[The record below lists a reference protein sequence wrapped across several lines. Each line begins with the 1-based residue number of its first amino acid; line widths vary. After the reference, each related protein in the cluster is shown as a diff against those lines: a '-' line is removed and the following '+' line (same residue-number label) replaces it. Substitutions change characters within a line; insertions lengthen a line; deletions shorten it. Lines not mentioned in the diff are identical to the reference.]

1 MKRNNLPEHKFPM
14 EAFLQVQ
21 QEMLQ
26 EERKLK
32 KDKAAWALIRNAVPE
47 EDHFELDEEFR
58 AVFQSIGHLLMSNG
72 PKKLE
77 PIKRS
82 LKELI
87 EQGASAATL
96 DPHELGPYNIAMLI
110 DNILFVTDDVELDNV
125 AEIIR
130 MTIVA
135 GADLTK
141 HKTYVG
147 NGGAVSIDWLC
158 QYLGIGL
165 TVDWKLK
172 NRQQYECCYRIFPW
186 IVSTPVERLNPF
198 NDFLIS
204 LKVSDEVTDL
214 QEKILLALIGFG
226 FSPYLKDEELQYERF
241 FTHIWELGERWISLL
256 YPYEEE
262 VLKPYLKAFVP
273 NITADI
279 ARKIINS
286 FTSNNKSRKFFRNYF
301 SLRPHWLLQC
311 VVKNY
316 PELVFDLVK
325 RNEQEMLV
333 PFLKNF
339 KPAMLSLKDAKGN
352 TLLHQAVMSRG
363 FIENTLQLLRNAGC
377 SLQAVNSD
385 GLTPLELAHKYKRTE
400 LVKWLN

>member
-1 MKRNNLPEHKFPM
+1 MKRNNLPEHKFPI

-47 EDHFELDEEFR
+47 EDHFKLDEAFR
-58 AVFQSIGHLLMSNG
+58 AVFQSIGHLLMSNE

-87 EQGASAATL
+87 DQGASAATL

-110 DNILFVTDDVELDNV
+110 DNIPFVTDAVELDNI

-147 NGGAVSIDWLC
+147 NGGAVSIAWLC
-158 QYLGIGL
+158 HYLGIGL
-165 TVDWKLK
+165 TVDRKLK
-172 NRQQYECCYRIFPW
+172 NRHQYECCYKIFPW

-198 NDFLIS
+198 NDLLIS
-204 LKVSDEVTDL
+204 LRVCDNVTDL
-214 QEKILLALIGFG
+214 QEKVLLAMIGFR
-226 FSPYLKDEELQYERF
+226 FSPYLKNEGWQYDRF
-241 FTHIWELGERWISLL
+241 FKHMWVLGERWISLL
-256 YPYEEE
+256 FPYEEE
-262 VLKPYLKAFVP
+262 AVNPYINAFVP

-279 ARKIINS
+279 CGKIINS

-311 VVKNY
+311 IMENY
-316 PELVFDLVK
+316 PELIFDLVK
-325 RNEQEMLV
+325 RNEQEMLM
-333 PFLKNF
+333 PFFKNY
-339 KPAMLSLKDAKGN
+339 KQAILTLRDEKGN

-363 FIENTLQLLRNAGC
+363 FIENTIQLLRNAGC
-377 SLQAVNSD
+377 SLQAVNGD
-385 GLTPLELAHKYKRTE
+385 GLTPLELAHKHKRMQ